1 MRLTSREDH
10 LLRSEPADGLTSDG
24 SELSGNAGLKRA
36 NRTEVGKLQGGGRA
50 ERHVSDDYRKA
61 AHWKPTDIASR
72 QGGSTCCAT
81 RVSALS
87 VSLRNPGSRGELH
100 VKIWGWGKE
109 MGSQTQLFM
118 AS

>member
-50 ERHVSDDYRKA
+50 ERHVSDG
-61 AHWKPTDIASR
+61 PITGLSI
-72 QGGSTCCAT
+72 
-81 RVSALS
+81 ALS
-87 VSLRNPGSRGELH
+87 TACRSFGFLAPIHFRY
-100 VKIWGWGKE
+100 
-109 MGSQTQLFM
+109 
-118 AS
+118 A